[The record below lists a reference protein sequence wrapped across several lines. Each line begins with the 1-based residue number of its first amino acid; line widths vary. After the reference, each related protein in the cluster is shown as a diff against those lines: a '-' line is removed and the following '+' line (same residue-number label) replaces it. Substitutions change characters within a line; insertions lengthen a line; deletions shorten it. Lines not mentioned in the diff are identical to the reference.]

1 MKQSWW
7 LVQHYNSAP
16 QFYWLIIDIKFSVWY
31 TMMHDLDNLI
41 TVTEQGSVKRSE
53 HFLSVWNSLSQIYIH
68 PTIKHG
74 LAPSAADDIKLLPRQ
89 SENKQTNRFLFLFF
103 ICLLFGYFWT
113 TYWQNETENIRNLGV
128 FCLREMFKDS
138 SDHRSH
144 TPKWLRTRTFRF
156 TAKAPKHCFAEMSK
170 SDEISEGEIKWR
182 SVKWS
187 ERMLPSASRQR
198 KSPYLFH

>member
-1 MKQSWW
+1 M
-7 LVQHYNSAP
+7 
-16 QFYWLIIDIKFSVWY
+16 
-31 TMMHDLDNLI
+31 
-41 TVTEQGSVKRSE
+41 
-53 HFLSVWNSLSQIYIH
+53 WNSFLSQIYIH
-68 PTIKHG
+68 PTIKHA
-74 LAPSAADDIKLLPRQ
+74 LAPSAANDIKLLPRQ
-89 SENKQTNRFLFLFF
+89 SDNKTNKQVSIFIFYFFAVWVFLNN
-103 ICLLFGYFWT
+103 LLT
-113 TYWQNETENIRNLGV
+113 KRDTENIRNLGV
-128 FCLREMFKDS
+128 FWLREMFKDTS

-144 TPKWLRTRTFRF
+144 TPKWLRTLTFRF